1 VVHHRKGDW
10 DVIWEASTKNRMEAL
25 SIHRTY
31 VENQAAR
38 DSDDVMLS
46 AELKRVKELQEEMIR
61 ISNNPRDRLVVVL
74 KSRVAQTGAVGRV
87 VYADHNRNHC
97 RIEFGNGERVS
108 CALSSVDVIDWA
120 PLPAFVPM
128 VGERAVDTITG
139 EEVVVAEWRSTEV
152 RIQPIG
158 LPEDTYTRDRAYVRR
173 RESFIH
179 M

>member
-1 VVHHRKGDW
+1 MVHHRKGDW

-74 KSRVAQTGAVGRV
+74 KSRVAQTGAVKCQRV
-87 VYADHNRNHC
+87 NLFCGASLKLFLVG
-97 RIEFGNGERVS
+97 IGER
-108 CALSSVDVIDWA
+108 
-120 PLPAFVPM
+120 
-128 VGERAVDTITG
+128 
-139 EEVVVAEWRSTEV
+139 
-152 RIQPIG
+152 
-158 LPEDTYTRDRAYVRR
+158 
-173 RESFIH
+173 
-179 M
+179 